1 MFVATF
7 DDMCPCLHNN
17 KATQFIKET
26 FNDGMAYFTS
36 TLFCPVSAYLHNS
49 IILFTEIIC

>member
-36 TLFCPVSAYLHNS
+36 ILFCPVPAYLHNS